1 VKLATNARSSSSAV
15 PLCPSPGGFVDGDEQ
30 VAGVDVFVASGSAT
44 SEQLVIVHDTLERR
58 NEEPVDRD
66 AEGPDDLVEDVEGG
80 VGGAA
85 FDIGDGLTRDA
96 GGFGEGSLRESSS
109 GSGDDEVRL
118 RISLKG
124 GRDVGA
130 FGDMTA
136 PFGG

>member
-1 VKLATNARSSSSAV
+1 MATSRSRALTFSSRREARRRSSSSSSTT
-15 PLCPSPGGFVDGDEQ
+15 P
-30 VAGVDVFVASGSAT
+30 
-44 SEQLVIVHDTLERR
+44 HERW